1 MKIGIDFG
9 TTRIVVAA
17 VDRGNYPVVTF
28 DGADGEARDWY
39 PPIVAV
45 QGDERR
51 YGFDALKVQDEPGWT
66 VVRSLKHLLSSS
78 GLATKIELGGQTV
91 QMMQLLRELAAALH
105 AALRERSSLRLKAD
119 EVLETMLGVPAN
131 AHSNQRFLTAEAFRA
146 AGFQVMGLL
155 NEPSAASIELG
166 HRGRVAG
173 DDEAR
178 HMMLVYD
185 FGGGTFDASLVELDD
200 QVHWVRSS
208 YGISTLG
215 GDDFDEVLAE
225 LALDAAGIAQDE
237 REHLSQ
243 ATLFALHEACRQHK
257 EALNPNSRRVVI
269 DLDGVVAGWPTVTIA
284 VATYYEA
291 CEPLVA
297 KTIHTI
303 DTLLA
308 QDSAAN
314 GEAAVEAIFMIG
326 GASELP
332 LVARR
337 LRDRFGR
344 KVKRSAHPRS
354 ATAIGLAIQAD
365 ADAGYVVRDRFT
377 RHFGV
382 WREGDSGATAVFDP
396 LYPKG
401 TLLPGAGDTPLGV
414 ARRYHPT
421 HNLGH
426 FRYLECSHLSA
437 DGRPTG
443 DITHWDEIRFPFV
456 PALAS
461 VDNLSQVEVV
471 READAPSQE
480 IEESYAVDAG
490 GRVVVRLSN
499 RTAGYEREYRLG
511 HWGERNEPI
520 RPGRR
525 RKPAAKTGRRSKH
538 EADNEDLPYALR
550 MLDDGAAGGR
560 R

>member
-9 TTRIVVAA
+9 TTRVVVAA

-28 DGADGEARDWY
+28 EGADGEARDWF

-45 QGDERR
+45 RGDERR
-51 YGFDALKVQDEPGWT
+51 YGFDAWKMQDEDGWT
-66 VVRSLKHLLSSS
+66 VVRSIKHLLSSS
-78 GLATKIELGGQTV
+78 GLATQIELGHQTV
-91 QMMQLLRELAAALH
+91 PMMQLLRELAGALNT
-105 AALRERSSLRLKAD
+105 ALRERSSLRLKPD
-119 EVLETMLGVPAN
+119 EALETMLGVPAN

-173 DDEAR
+173 DDEPR

-185 FGGGTFDASLVELDD
+185 FGGGTFDASLVELDEH
-200 QVHWVRSS
+200 VHWVRSS
-208 YGISTLG
+208 DGVSTLG

-225 LALDAAGIAQDE
+225 LALDAADIGQEE
-237 REHLSQ
+237 RDRLSQ

-257 EALNPNSRRVVI
+257 EALNPNSRRIVI
-269 DLDGVVAGWPTVTIA
+269 DLDSVVAGWPTVTIPVPA
-284 VATYYEA
+284 YYEA

-297 KTIHTI
+297 KTLGTI
-303 DTLLA
+303 DALLA

-314 GEAAVEAIFMIG
+314 GEAAVDAVFMIG

-337 LRDRFGR
+337 LRERYGR

-365 ADAGYVVRDRFT
+365 SDAGYVVRDRFT

-396 LYPKG
+396 LYSKG
-401 TLLPGAGDTPLGV
+401 TLLPGAGDAPLQV
-414 ARRYHPT
+414 ARSYYPT

-426 FRYLECSHLSA
+426 FRFLECSHLSA

-443 DITHWDEIRFPFV
+443 DITHWDQIRFPFV
-456 PALAS
+456 PALTG
-461 VDNLSQVEVV
+461 VDNLAPVEVV
-471 READAPSQE
+471 RDPDAPQQQ
-480 IEESYAVDAG
+480 IEEIYAVDAG
-490 GRVVVRLSN
+490 GRVLVRLAN
-499 RTAGYEREYRLG
+499 RTAGYEREFRLG
-511 HWGERNEPI
+511 HWGERSEPI

-525 RKPAAKTGRRSKH
+525 RKPAAKSSRRSKQ
-538 EADNEDLPYALR
+538 EAADEDLPYALR
-550 MLDDGAAGGR
+550 VLDNGGKESR
-560 R
+560 